1 MVQPGTIDAHLSFTF
16 YRNHLKKVFS
26 PDIGVEPSS
35 QVLDILD
42 MRVEDP
48 VNRRC
53 GLILGL
59 VLISTENPN
68 FEESSRFRE
77 KILIPHIR
85 LAKIFPPTGQPP
97 STVNSCHPRHLP
109 YKPQKI
115 RRRLT

>member
-16 YRNHLKKVFS
+16 SISHLKKVFS

-35 QVLDILD
+35 QVLDIL
-42 MRVEDP
+42 EYA
-48 VNRRC
+48 C

-68 FEESSRFRE
+68 FEVASRFRE

-97 STVNSCHPRHLP
+97 QPSIVAIPGICRTNPKKSGGD
-109 YKPQKI
+109 
-115 RRRLT
+115 